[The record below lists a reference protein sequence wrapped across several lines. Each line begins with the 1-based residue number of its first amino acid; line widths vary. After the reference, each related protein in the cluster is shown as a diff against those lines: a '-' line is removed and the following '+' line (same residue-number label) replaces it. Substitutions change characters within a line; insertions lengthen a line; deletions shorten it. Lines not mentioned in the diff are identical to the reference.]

1 MLFRS
6 YAAHIK
12 NTLDASAIN
21 VMRSKAAKA
30 VEKSAKQAANG
41 NGNGNG
47 VAGQPKPD
55 TKPTRAEKAA
65 RKEKV
70 RDAVRVPTVDLA
82 PGDLTS
88 ESNA

>member
-1 MLFRS
+1 
-6 YAAHIK
+6 
-12 NTLDASAIN
+12 
-21 VMRSKAAKA
+21 MRSKAAKA
-30 VEKSAKQAANG
+30 IEKSAKQAG

-47 VAGQPKPD
+47 VAGNPKPD

-70 RDAVRVPTVDLA
+70 RDAVRVPAVDLA